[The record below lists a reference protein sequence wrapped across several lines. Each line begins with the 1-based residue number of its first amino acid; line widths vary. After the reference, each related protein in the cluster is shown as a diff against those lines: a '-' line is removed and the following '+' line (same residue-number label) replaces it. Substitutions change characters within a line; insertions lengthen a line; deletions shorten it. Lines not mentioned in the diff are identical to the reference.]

1 MTLSSALR
9 TAIGIGGDISR
20 TVSLALGGLIVV
32 LAVAVAVTRNP
43 ATTLAETV
51 VALVG
56 VAFLCVLGGLAV
68 VAVFAIVR
76 LYRNPADALWRAA
89 GLQAASGIAT
99 LALTFT
105 LFGISIGI
113 GSLAEQP
120 LTPETVR
127 VVIADLTGQFS
138 LAFMTTVIGLPVSA
152 VLRATLMVL
161 AARGE
166 RTERHE
172 TAEVPS

>member
-1 MTLSSALR
+1 M
-9 TAIGIGGDISR
+9 
-20 TVSLALGGLIVV
+20 
-32 LAVAVAVTRNP
+32 
-43 ATTLAETV
+43 
-51 VALVG
+51 
-56 VAFLCVLGGLAV
+56 
-68 VAVFAIVR
+68 IVR

-99 LALTFT
+99 FALTFT

-138 LAFMTTVIGLPVSA
+138 LAFMTTVIGLGLRRS
-152 VLRATLMVL
+152 RATLMVL
-161 AARGE
+161 QRAWGTDE
-166 RTERHE
+166 QHE